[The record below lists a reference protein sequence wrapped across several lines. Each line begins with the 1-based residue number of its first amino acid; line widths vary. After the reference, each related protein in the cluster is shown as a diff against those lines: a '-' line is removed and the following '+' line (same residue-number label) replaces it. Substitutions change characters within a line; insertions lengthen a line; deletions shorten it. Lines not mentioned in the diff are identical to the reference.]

1 MQEHLESAKIV
12 IALRAARA
20 AAGWSQ
26 QEFAERTG
34 ISKSKVAR
42 MEMMEAE
49 LSVSLLTKILRIYN
63 DVGISIDLF
72 MADDLAIKI
81 HPAAFET
88 FQSSLLDNSQRRS
101 DRGSQKNK

>member
-1 MQEHLESAKIV
+1 LQEHLESAKIV

-63 DVGISIDLF
+63 DVGISVDLF
-72 MADDLAIKI
+72 TADELTIAIQ
-81 HPAAFET
+81 PSAFET
-88 FQSSLLDNSQRRS
+88 FQANLSDNSQRRS